1 MRVTHGIT
9 KLGGGPMGLT
19 IGNFDGVHRGH
30 HAMLQRLVAKARA
43 LNMPSCVLTFEPHPR
58 EFFETA
64 NAQAR
69 STNAQA
75 RSIMAP
81 TRLTRLREK
90 LELIAEAGIDRVHI
104 LRFDAR
110 LAALDAAR
118 FIEQVLLRGLGARWL
133 LVGRDFR
140 YGARRTGDYALLE
153 AAAARLAFGLEAMPE
168 VMNAGERVS
177 SSGVRAALA
186 EGDLERAARLLGRE
200 YTMSGR
206 VAHGEKLGRALGFAT
221 ANIVLRRRP
230 PLVGVFAVEA
240 ELEETHRVLRGVASV
255 GRRPTVKDNAAPLLE
270 VHLFDWSEDIYGRHL
285 RVKFLAK
292 LRDEEKYDGLEALR
306 VAISGDAAR
315 ARQFFATRNH
325 G

>member
-1 MRVTHGIT
+1 MQVTHGTI
-9 KLGGGPMGLT
+9 KPGGGPLGLT

-30 HAMLQRLVAKARA
+30 HAMLARLVAKARA
-43 LNMPSCVLTFEPHPR
+43 LNLPSCVLTFEPHPR
-58 EFFETA
+58 EFFA
-64 NAQAR
+64 PAA
-69 STNAQA
+69 
-75 RSIMAP
+75 AP
-81 TRLTRLREK
+81 TRLARLREK

-118 FIEQVLLRGLGARWL
+118 FIEDVLLRGLGARWL

-140 YGARRTGDYALLE
+140 FGARRTGDFALLE
-153 AAAARLAFGLEAMPE
+153 SEAARLGFGLEAMPE
-168 VMNAGERVS
+168 VMDAGERVS
-177 SSGVRAALA
+177 SSAVRAALA
-186 EGDLERAARLLGRE
+186 AGELARAALLLGRE

-206 VAHGEKLGRALGFAT
+206 VAHGEHLGRQLGFPT

-230 PLVGVFAVEA
+230 PLAGIFAVEA
-240 ELEETHRVLRGVASV
+240 ELEETHRVLRGVANV
-255 GRRPTVKDNAAPLLE
+255 GRRPTVKENAAALLE
-270 VHLFDWSEDIYGRHL
+270 VHLFDSTGDIYGRHL
-285 RVKFLAK
+285 RVKFLSK

-306 VAISGDAAR
+306 VAIAGDAAR

>member
-1 MRVTHGIT
+1 MQVTHGII
-9 KLGGGPMGLT
+9 KLGGGPVGLT

-30 HAMLQRLVAKARA
+30 HAMLQTLVAKSRA
-43 LNMPSCVLTFEPHPR
+43 LGLPSCVLTFEPHPR
-58 EFFETA
+58 EFFEAA

-69 STNAQA
+69 SI
-75 RSIMAP
+75 RAP
-81 TRLTRLREK
+81 TRLARLREK
-90 LELIAEAGIDRVHI
+90 LELIAEAGVDRVHI

-118 FIEQVLLRGLGARWL
+118 FIDDVLLRGLGTRWL

-140 YGARRTGDYALLE
+140 FGARRSGDFALLE
-153 AAAARLAFGLEAMPE
+153 AAAARAGFGLEAMPE

-186 EGDLERAARLLGRE
+186 AGDLGRAARLLGRE

-206 VAHGEKLGRALGFAT
+206 VAHGEKLGRRLGFAT

-230 PLVGVFAVEA
+230 PLGGVFAVEA
-240 ELEETHRVLRGVASV
+240 ELEETHAVQRGVASV
-255 GRRPTVKDNAAPLLE
+255 GRRPTVKDDAPPLLE
-270 VHLFDWSEDIYGRHL
+270 VHLFDWAEDIYGRHL

-306 VAISGDAAR
+306 LAIAR
-315 ARQFFATRNH
+315 DVTRAKDYFDRNRN

>member
-1 MRVTHGIT
+1 
-9 KLGGGPMGLT
+9 
-19 IGNFDGVHRGH
+19 
-30 HAMLQRLVAKARA
+30 MLQRLVAKART
-43 LNMPSCVLTFEPHPR
+43 LQLPSCALTFEPHPR
-58 EFFETA
+58 EFFEVA

-69 STNAQA
+69 SNSAQA
-75 RSIMAP
+75 RSISAQARPIPAP

-110 LAALDAAR
+110 LAALDAVR
-118 FIEQVLLRGLGARWL
+118 FIEDVLLRGLGARWL

-140 YGARRTGDYALLE
+140 FGARRTGDFALLE
-153 AAAARLAFGLEAMPE
+153 SAAARLQFGLEAMPE
-168 VMNAGERVS
+168 VTNAGERVS
-177 SSGVRAALA
+177 SSGVRTALA
-186 EGDLERAARLLGRE
+186 AGDLGRAARLLGRE

-206 VAHGEKLGRALGFAT
+206 VAHGEKLGRKLGFAT

-230 PLVGVFAVEA
+230 PLAGVFAVEA

-255 GRRPTVKDNAAPLLE
+255 GRRPTVEDNAAPLLE

-285 RVKFLAK
+285 RVKFLEK

-306 VAISGDAAR
+306 SAISRDAAQ
-315 ARQFFATRNH
+315 ARNYFDRNRN

>member
-1 MRVTHGIT
+1 MQVTHGII
-9 KLGGGPMGLT
+9 KLGGGPVGLT

-30 HAMLQRLVAKARA
+30 HAMLQTLVAKSRA
-43 LNMPSCVLTFEPHPR
+43 LGLPSCVLTFEPHPR
-58 EFFETA
+58 EFFA
-64 NAQAR
+64 PAA
-69 STNAQA
+69 
-75 RSIMAP
+75 AP
-81 TRLTRLREK
+81 TRLARLREK
-90 LELIAEAGIDRVHI
+90 LELIAEAGVDRVHI

-118 FIEQVLLRGLGARWL
+118 FIDDVLLGGLGARWL

-140 YGARRTGDYALLE
+140 FGARRSGDFALLE
-153 AAAARLAFGLEAMPE
+153 AAAARSGFGLEAMPE
-168 VMNAGERVS
+168 VMNSGERVS

-186 EGDLERAARLLGRE
+186 AGDLGRAARLLGRE

-206 VAHGEKLGRALGFAT
+206 VAHGEKLGRRLGFAT

-230 PLVGVFAVEA
+230 PLAGVFAVEA
-240 ELEETHRVLRGVASV
+240 ELEETHAVQRGVASV
-255 GRRPTVKDNAAPLLE
+255 GRRPTVKDDAAPLLE
-270 VHLFDWSEDIYGRHL
+270 VHLFDWTEDIYGRHL

-306 VAISGDAAR
+306 SAIARDVTR
-315 ARQFFATRNH
+315 ARDYFNRNRN

>member
-1 MRVTHGIT
+1 MQVTHGIT
-9 KLGGGPMGLT
+9 KPGGGPMGLT

-58 EFFETA
+58 EFFTPA
-64 NAQAR
+64 
-69 STNAQA
+69 T
-75 RSIMAP
+75 AP

-118 FIEQVLLRGLGARWL
+118 FIEEVLLRGLGARWL

-168 VMNAGERVS
+168 VMNGGERVS

-230 PLVGVFAVEA
+230 PLAGVFAVEA